1 MASTPSPPPAT
12 TRRVS
17 PLLCRHFLREF
28 SVPMAG
34 SLTAF
39 LAISMLLAVFDDLP
53 DFSGVDISASL
64 TALYFLARTPDYLMT
79 VIPVSA
85 LLASSL
91 MTIVLGKNQELTAIR
106 SAGLSLLT
114 VATPVW
120 LLSLALCG
128 VMLFLNEAVIPR
140 STRFVEMIRTDYLDN
155 PARKKTAGKAEAAP
169 KAARREGNSLAYY
182 NPRTQQE
189 WFFADFR
196 SEGPCQG
203 VHVTLQDEK
212 GRPTLVL
219 NAATGEYLP
228 QERRW
233 RFLRTTLTQYDY
245 AQSDLPLAALP
256 VSYPE
261 YPLPDSPQ
269 ARLFRESPRDIQI
282 QATPLEQTPIRDL
295 LRKTRKRIFLSTN
308 ELQLS
313 KTLLA
318 HRLATPLATLIAVL
332 LGFVLT
338 LPQGRTSPV
347 RGFVTAVGL
356 FVSYTLCAHLFLV
369 LGKSGHLWWPI
380 AGAFPTAAALS
391 GALYLAWKRQ

>member
-1 MASTPSPPPAT
+1 MASLPSTPAAT
-12 TRRVS
+12 RSVS

-28 SVPMAG
+28 SVPLAG

-53 DFSGVDISASL
+53 DFSGVDIPASL

-106 SAGLSLLT
+106 SAGLSLLA

-128 VMLFLNEAVIPR
+128 VMLFLNESVLPK
-140 STRFVEMIRTDYLDN
+140 STRFTEMIRADYLDN
-155 PARKKTAGKAEAAP
+155 PARKTKA
-169 KAARREGNSLAYY
+169 KAADQKTTAKREGNSLSYY
-182 NPRTQQE
+182 NPRSRQE

-196 SEGPCQG
+196 SEGACQG
-203 VHVTLQDEK
+203 VNVTLQDEK

-228 QERRW
+228 QEGCW
-233 RFLRTTLTQYDY
+233 RFQRTTLTRYDY
-245 AQSDLPLAALP
+245 DQGNLPLAALP

-261 YPLPDSPQ
+261 YPPQDSPQ

-295 LRKTRKRIFLSTN
+295 LRKTRKRIFLSAN

-318 HRLATPLATLIAVL
+318 HRLATPLSTLIAVL
-332 LGFVLT
+332 LGFALT
-338 LPQGRTSPV
+338 LPRGRTSPV
-347 RGFVTAVGL
+347 RGFVTAVAL
-356 FVSYTLCAHLFLV
+356 FVFYTLCAHLFLV

-380 AGAFPTAAALS
+380 AGGFPAAAALS
-391 GALYLAWKRQ
+391 GAFYLAWKRQ